1 MTEREDEGNKNWK
14 KANAGGMMNGGRKG
28 LNVKA
33 GNGLM
38 AGRSGPLDTTS
49 ARPSPVV
56 GGQVNFP
63 RKRLKTDLNPANRE
77 LWPLNAKYGP

>member
-1 MTEREDEGNKNWK
+1 
-14 KANAGGMMNGGRKG
+14 MMNGGRKG
-28 LNVKA
+28 LNVKD

-38 AGRSGPLDTTS
+38 AGLGGPLDTPS

-63 RKRLKTDLNPANRE
+63 WKRLKTDLDPPERIA
-77 LWPLNAKYGP
+77 AAT

>member
-1 MTEREDEGNKNWK
+1 
-14 KANAGGMMNGGRKG
+14 MMNGGRKG

-38 AGRSGPLDTTS
+38 ASLSGPLDTPS
-49 ARPSPVV
+49 ARFSPVV

-63 RKRLKTDLNPANRE
+63 RKRLKTGLNPANR
-77 LWPLNAKYGP
+77 

>member
-1 MTEREDEGNKNWK
+1 MNKRKGEGNKNWK
-14 KANAGGMMNGGRKG
+14 KADAGGMMNGGRKG

-38 AGRSGPLDTTS
+38 ASLSGPLDTPS
-49 ARPSPVV
+49 ARFSPVV

-63 RKRLKTDLNPANRE
+63 RKRLKTGLNPANR
-77 LWPLNAKYGP
+77 